1 MSMPGTAVGKYR
13 ITGSLGRGA
22 SGIVYKA
29 VDESLGRNV
38 ALKILNQA
46 LAESDKCKRFHNEAA
61 VLASLNHPGI
71 ATIYDR
77 FTSGT
82 ELVMVM
88 ELVRGE
94 TLEQL
99 CDRVGPLSLDRAAYV
114 TDQILSALEHAHRA
128 GIIHRDLKPANIM
141 LTEQGIKIMDFG
153 VARVRGADRAVENH
167 IVGTPAYMAPEQA
180 LGENVGEAADLYS
193 VGVMFYRV
201 LTGALPFAAD
211 TPVGML
217 QQQISQAPTPIW
229 RHRSDL
235 PAWCDTIVTQA
246 LAKSPAARFQ
256 SAGAFRVALGRAAGY
271 SVRQNSALSKLSQS
285 SSATAAAGRSFRRN
299 TVPPGRRR
307 TRVNASLA
315 AFAACV
321 AALASVP
328 LLYAHPKK
336 AAIAPGP
343 VVPVFDARVVVPG
356 GEELAARLTLSD
368 CNLTVTT
375 TNEPT
380 DRLHL
385 VPYGSVI
392 STAYAIG
399 RQPLWSSVKGP
410 APVTRALRPRD
421 RSTVRHWLVVRT
433 NMESRFVVL
442 RFDEA
447 QVAPLLSALEDRS
460 GRAAKIYGRPAARR
474 DVKTKR

>member
-1 MSMPGTAVGKYR
+1 MPGSVVGKYR
-13 ITGSLGRGA
+13 ITGALGHGA

-29 VDESLGRNV
+29 IDESLGRDV

-46 LAESDKCKRFHNEAA
+46 VVESEKCKRFHTEAA
-61 VLASLNHPGI
+61 VLASLNHPGV
-71 ATIYDR
+71 ATIYDL
-77 FTSGT
+77 FTSGS

-99 CDRVGPLSLDRAAYV
+99 CERVGPLSLDRAAYV
-114 TDQILSALEHAHRA
+114 IDQILSALEHAHRA
-128 GIIHRDLKPANIM
+128 GIVHRDLKPANIM

-153 VARVRGADRAVENH
+153 VARARGGGRIAESH

-180 LGENVGEAADLYS
+180 LGESVGEVADLYS

-201 LTGALPFAAD
+201 LTGGLPFAAD
-211 TPVGML
+211 TTAGML

-229 RHRSDL
+229 RHRGDL
-235 PAWCDTIVTQA
+235 PAWCDTIVSQA
-246 LAKSPAARFQ
+246 LSKSPSARFQ

-271 SVRQNSALSKLSQS
+271 SVRRNSAFSKLSQS
-285 SSATAAAGRSFRRN
+285 STQTAVTARSFRRN
-299 TVPPGRRR
+299 AVPPGRRR

-336 AAIAPGP
+336 NAAIDTAPAA
-343 VVPVFDARVVVPG
+343 PVFDTRVVVPG

-375 TNEPT
+375 TNQAS
-380 DRLHL
+380 DRLYL

-392 STAYAIG
+392 STAYAMA
-399 RQPLWSSVKGP
+399 RQPLWSSAKGP

-460 GRAAKIYGRPAARR
+460 GRAPQIFGRSAAARR
-474 DVKTKR
+474 DLKKKR